1 MNEDQA
7 YSILRSALAFFGG
20 IAVSKGFLTSE
31 SLVLL
36 SGLALSIYPVVW
48 GVMKHTSA
56 AKIEAV
62 EKMPEIKQIVIVS
75 TANGSLQRL
84 AADPTKQKIVKEGD
98 Q

>member
-7 YSILRSALAFFGG
+7 YSILRSVLAFFGG

-36 SGLALSIYPVVW
+36 TGLGLSVFPVVW
-48 GVMKHTSA
+48 GVMKHTTA

-62 EKMPEIKQIVIVS
+62 EKMPEVKQIVIIS
-75 TANGSLQRL
+75 TANGILQQM
-84 AADPTKQKIVKEGD
+84 AADTNHKIVKEGD